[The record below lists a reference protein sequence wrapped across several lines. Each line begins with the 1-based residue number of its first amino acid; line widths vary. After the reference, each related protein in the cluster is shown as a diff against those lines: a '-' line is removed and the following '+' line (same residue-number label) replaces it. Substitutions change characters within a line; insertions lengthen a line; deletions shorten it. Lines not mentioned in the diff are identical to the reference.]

1 MLHQRPLRNET
12 QFVEKSG
19 DYDAEN
25 GIYEETPV
33 QPVQPIQLK
42 NSYRNYVLF
51 FAYTFFT
58 LSMICLIMGTYLEIF
73 SQDMKYTFHQRQLQK
88 RCDLEEMNHNITEHV
103 LCYAQNSKIMILSD
117 NIHDHELMDNLE
129 YANMD
134 IEFRL
139 IYEMYEDSKY
149 MILFLQKFESQ
160 SPWIFFEGKYIG
172 NVKDFKEYHDHH
184 ILHTGIEN
192 APIQPAFNQEEIRLL
207 TSSNVDKKNM
217 SFDKVKIRRN
227 LRKYIPENTDDIW
240 IESQKKIM
248 EEQTKLMN
256 QLKHIEEMIEK
267 KEES

>member
-19 DYDAEN
+19 EYDAES
-25 GIYEETPV
+25 GSFEES
-33 QPVQPIQLK
+33 PVQPIQVK
-42 NSYRNYVLF
+42 SYYRTYILLSAYIF
-51 FAYTFFT
+51 FAFT
-58 LSMICLIMGTYLEIF
+58 MICLIMGTYLEIF
-73 SQDMKYTFHQRQLQK
+73 SRDTKITFHQRQLQK
-88 RCDLEEMNHNITEHV
+88 KCDLEEMNHNITEHV
-103 LCYAQNSKIMILSD
+103 LCYAQGSKIMILSD

-139 IYEMYEDSKY
+139 IYEMYKDSRD

-172 NVKDFKEYHDHH
+172 NLKDFQEYYDHH
-184 ILHTGIEN
+184 ILHNGIEN

-207 TSSNVDKKNM
+207 TSSDVDKKNM
-217 SFDKVKIRRN
+217 TFDKVKIRRN

-248 EEQTKLMN
+248 EEQVKLMN
-256 QLKHIEEMIEK
+256 ELKHIEELIEK